1 MKSNGCRTEFSCYC
15 DRRYV
20 RRTSQRLQYRIKV
33 HMSPNLSVL
42 TLLKNAYFLLV
53 GTNLPPR
60 LVISL
65 LFLIQPLD
73 FIFYKILPVLNIMM
87 TADFLFLP
95 KAAHLFIYLFLKP
108 LSSKLLTPPSADKN
122 NSCTD

>member
-1 MKSNGCRTEFSCYC
+1 MDAGQNSHATAIGGMYAVLPKGCRTE
-15 DRRYV
+15 
-20 RRTSQRLQYRIKV
+20 LKN
-33 HMSPNLSVL
+33 MSPNLSVL
-42 TLLKNAYFLLV
+42 TLPKNAYFLLV
-53 GTNLPPR
+53 GANLPPR

-65 LFLIQPLD
+65 LFLIHALD

-108 LSSKLLTPPSADKN
+108 LSLKLLTPPSAGKN
-122 NSCTD
+122 NSHTD